1 MEKMKRIEVSS
12 HALFE
17 GRCKGLGVNDDNV
30 ESEKFSNLAF
40 IDIIGTKDSIEKYL
54 HEDNTKHWF
63 EKEHPNVLNLEFD
76 DISEDEFEYNGIV
89 FKGFT
94 NEQAKKSY
102 DFILAN
108 ENKDFIICCRAG
120 ISRSQAFGNFIHDYF
135 GGYDSASLLDTP
147 NYYVYT
153 KLTREHLKHK
163 GFKLGE
169 IE

>member
-17 GRCKGLGVNDDNV
+17 ERCKGLGVNDDNV

-135 GGYDSASLLDTP
+135 GGYDSTSLLGTP

-169 IE
+169 ID

>member
-1 MEKMKRIEVSS
+1 MENMKRIEVSS

-17 GRCKGLGVNDDNV
+17 ERCKGLGVNDDNV

-135 GGYDSASLLDTP
+135 GGYDSSSLLGTP

>member
-17 GRCKGLGVNDDNV
+17 ERCKGLGVNDDNV

-135 GGYDSASLLDTP
+135 GGYDSTSLLGTP

>member
-40 IDIIGTKDSIEKYL
+40 IDIIGTKDAIEKYL
-54 HEDNTKHWF
+54 HEDNPKHWF

-135 GGYDSASLLDTP
+135 GGYDSSSLLGTP

-169 IE
+169 ME

>member
-108 ENKDFIICCRAG
+108 ETKDFIICCRAG

-135 GGYDSASLLDTP
+135 GGYDSSSLLGTP

>member
-17 GRCKGLGVNDDNV
+17 ERCKELGVNDDNV

-108 ENKDFIICCRAG
+108 ETKDFIICCRAG

-135 GGYDSASLLDTP
+135 DGYDSSSLLGTP

>member
-17 GRCKGLGVNDDNV
+17 ERCKGLGVNDDNV
-30 ESEKFSNLAF
+30 ESEKFSDLAF

-135 GGYDSASLLDTP
+135 GGYDSTSLLGTP

-169 IE
+169 ID

>member
-1 MEKMKRIEVSS
+1 M
-12 HALFE
+12 
-17 GRCKGLGVNDDNV
+17 
-30 ESEKFSNLAF
+30 
-40 IDIIGTKDSIEKYL
+40 
-54 HEDNTKHWF
+54 
-63 EKEHPNVLNLEFD
+63 NLEFD
-76 DISEDEFEYNGIV
+76 DISEDEFEYNGIA

-135 GGYDSASLLDTP
+135 GGYDSSSLLGTP

-169 IE
+169 ME

>member
-1 MEKMKRIEVSS
+1 MEKMKRLEVSS

-135 GGYDSASLLDTP
+135 GGYDSASLLGTP

-169 IE
+169 ME

>member
-17 GRCKGLGVNDDNV
+17 ERCKELGVNDDNV

-135 GGYDSASLLDTP
+135 GGYDSTSLLGTP

-169 IE
+169 ID

>member
-17 GRCKGLGVNDDNV
+17 ERCKGLGVHDDNV

-135 GGYDSASLLDTP
+135 GGYDSTSLLGTP

>member
-17 GRCKGLGVNDDNV
+17 ERCKELGVNDDNV

-135 GGYDSASLLDTP
+135 GGYDSTSLLGTP

>member
-17 GRCKGLGVNDDNV
+17 ERCKGLGVNDDNV

-135 GGYDSASLLDTP
+135 GGYDSSSLLGTP

-169 IE
+169 ME

>member
-17 GRCKGLGVNDDNV
+17 ERCKGLGVNDDNV

-135 GGYDSASLLDTP
+135 GGYDSSSLLGTP